1 MERSKLNELIINDE
15 GFAFDPVTGDTYN
28 INPAGLLIMNAIKAG
43 ARPDQILDSVVA
55 HYNVDRQTADRDV
68 EVFLNELQR
77 NKLIELAVES

>member
-15 GFAFDPVTGDTYN
+15 GFAFDPATGDTYN